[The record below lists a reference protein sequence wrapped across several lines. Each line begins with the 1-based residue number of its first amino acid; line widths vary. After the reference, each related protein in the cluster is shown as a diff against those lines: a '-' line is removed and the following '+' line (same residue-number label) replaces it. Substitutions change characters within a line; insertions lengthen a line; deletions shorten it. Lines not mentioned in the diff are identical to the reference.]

1 MAEAD
6 WRPFWGEL
14 GSNPQALRTI
24 STHDQHD
31 GVDIQFSELISPQT
45 PVRCAPEHRANLPK
59 HTGCSTILSHTDTD
73 TYTDT
78 QHGHWRERTLTHF
91 ETYLNSLSTQTK
103 PRYENKKYIFKWHKQ
118 DCFSGFD
125 MQAIRFILLLKIKR
139 HINTPQPLFSRL
151 AAQTYIPKIKCQIP
165 HGMGT
170 IITNVWKES
179 NGISKNVTLRTW
191 LKASKNSALH
201 HISIYKQKVT
211 LNFINILQYFYCI
224 FY

>member
-31 GVDIQFSELISPQT
+31 GVDIQSSELISPQT

-78 QHGHWRERTLTHF
+78 QHGYWREKIFTHF
-91 ETYLNSLSTQTK
+91 ETYLNSPNTEAK
-103 PRYENKKYIFKWHKQ
+103 PRYENKKICIQVTLGRLYFMFWHAVYSIHFALENQKA
-118 DCFSGFD
+118 CKLTSTF
-125 MQAIRFILLLKIKR
+125 
-139 HINTPQPLFSRL
+139 NQPTSCPDLH
-151 AAQTYIPKIKCQIP
+151 PKIS
-165 HGMGT
+165 
-170 IITNVWKES
+170 NVKSYMEW
-179 NGISKNVTLRTW
+179 VL
-191 LKASKNSALH
+191 L
-201 HISIYKQKVT
+201 
-211 LNFINILQYFYCI
+211 
-224 FY
+224 